1 MDELDFP
8 SASKTQFRGNTLT
21 TTSIAICPPYVYTVS
36 KDITL
41 IKWELANPPPALSS
55 KKRKSP
61 KKLPPPK
68 RQRPVKI
75 CSTKGNRKKSDDHKY
90 KHHTHH
96 ILTVVASS
104 SGKYVVTGGL
114 DKRLIVWSAADLTP
128 LRVFTQH
135 RDAVTS
141 LAFCRG
147 THQLY
152 SSSKDRTIKTWSL
165 DELAYVETLFGH
177 QDEVIDLAALAQ
189 ERCVSVGGRDRTARL
204 WKVAEETQLVFR
216 GGGSGGRNKDEKNRE
231 PRDPDKPPSKNL
243 SSRAYVEGS
252 IDRVA
257 LIDEETFITGSDNG
271 ALFLWNIN
279 KKKPVYTV
287 PLAHG
292 LDPPL
297 LPEQASAEEIPSPI
311 VPGPPQPR
319 WITAL
324 ATVPYSDLILSGS
337 WDGWIRVWRVSAD
350 KKRVERVGVLG
361 SDGQSLHSIEDTSG
375 GDQEP
380 NTEQEEAV
388 GIDLPINNANEDFGP
403 VRGIVNDIAL
413 FERGERGKDGLCV
426 VAATGTEHRLGRWK
440 QVAGKNGAVVF
451 EVPRL
456 KVASNSNANANKGG
470 GRDDDGEKGEVK
482 GKKLAGGLKHGIE
495 KR

>member
-1 MDELDFP
+1 MAA
-8 SASKTQFRGNTLT
+8 SAS
-21 TTSIAICPPYVYTVS
+21 
-36 KDITL
+36 
-41 IKWELANPPPALSS
+41 
-55 KKRKSP
+55 
-61 KKLPPPK
+61 
-68 RQRPVKI
+68 
-75 CSTKGNRKKSDDHKY
+75 
-90 KHHTHH
+90 
-96 ILTVVASS
+96 
-104 SGKYVVTGGL
+104 GKFVVTGGL
-114 DKRLIVWSAADLTP
+114 DKRLIVWSTADLTP

-141 LAFCRG
+141 LAFRRG

-216 GGGSGGRNKDEKNRE
+216 GGGGGGRSKDEKNRKPQDARE
-231 PRDPDKPPSKNL
+231 PPSSNIPY
-243 SSRAYVEGS
+243 RAYVEGS

-271 ALFLWNIN
+271 ALSLWNIH
-279 KKKPVYTV
+279 KKKPVFTV

-292 LDPPL
+292 LDPPI
-297 LPEQASAEEIPSPI
+297 LPEEASAEEIPNPK
-311 VPGPPQPR
+311 VPAPPQPR

-361 SDGQSLHSIEDTSG
+361 GGAKMPNLIDTTDAGDVEPFAEQIGEEDV
-375 GDQEP
+375 ELP
-380 NTEQEEAV
+380 NNEE
-388 GIDLPINNANEDFGP
+388 NEDLSP
-403 VRGIVNDIAL
+403 VRGIVNDIAM
-413 FERGERGKDGLCV
+413 FERGERGKESLCV
-426 VAATGTEHRLGRWK
+426 VVATGTEHRLGRWK

-451 EVPRL
+451 EVPRAR
-456 KVASNSNANANKGG
+456 VANANNIGG
-470 GRDDDGEKGEVK
+470 VRGQGEQEPKQG
-482 GKKLAGGLKHGIE
+482 KLASKPHREDI
-495 KR
+495 